1 MMSIIESHRQEGKMP
16 RPQRAPDEV
25 NAVKQGILETALTVL
40 NEDGYI
46 KMSMNKVAERTGMTA
61 ANLYNYFANKDE
73 LILALQTRI
82 TERIYGEYQAA
93 YARHDDPFQRLEA
106 FVKTLMHLG
115 IHHPNDYDLLFSI
128 TAPRFQDYV
137 GTNLEPVARTEKQRA
152 YEIAVKIREIYKK
165 VVLEISERHG
175 SFGPGEVSLLL
186 DELWCTVHGAVML
199 YNRNFL
205 SRFSGSDEAVV
216 YKICESAL
224 ERFRPP
230 GGC

>member
-1 MMSIIESHRQEGKMP
+1 MP

-25 NAVKQGILETALTVL
+25 DAVKQGILETALTVL

-46 KMSMNKVAERTGMTA
+46 KMSMNKVAERAGMTA

-73 LILALQTRI
+73 LILAMQTRI
-82 TERIYGEYQAA
+82 TERTYEEYQAA
-93 YARHDDPFQRLEA
+93 YARHEDPFQRLEA
-106 FVKTLMHLG
+106 FMKALLHLG

-128 TAPRFQDYV
+128 TAPRFEDYV

-152 YEIAVKIREIYKK
+152 YEIAVKIREIYRK
-165 VVLEISERHG
+165 VVLEISDRHR
-175 SFGPGEVSLLL
+175 SFDPSEVSVLL

-205 SRFSGSDEAVV
+205 SRFSESDEVVV
-216 YKICESAL
+216 YKICQSAL

-230 GGC
+230 EGNG

>member
-1 MMSIIESHRQEGKMP
+1 MP

-25 NAVKQGILETALTVL
+25 DAVKQGILETALTVL
-40 NEDGYI
+40 SEDGYI
-46 KMSMNKVAERTGMTA
+46 RMSMNKVAERTGMTA

-82 TERIYGEYQAA
+82 TERTYEEYQAA
-93 YARHDDPFQRLEA
+93 YARHEDPFLRLEA
-106 FVKTLMHLG
+106 LMKTLLHLG

-152 YEIAVKIREIYKK
+152 YEIAVKTREIYRK
-165 VVLEISERHG
+165 VVLEISEQHG
-175 SFGPGEVSLLL
+175 SFDPGQVPLLL
-186 DELWCTVHGAVML
+186 DELWSTVHGAVML

-205 SRFSGSDEAVV
+205 GRFSEGDEAVV

-224 ERFRPP
+224 DRFRP
-230 GGC
+230 

>member
-1 MMSIIESHRQEGKMP
+1 MP

-25 NAVKQGILETALTVL
+25 DAVKQGILETALTVL

-82 TERIYGEYQAA
+82 TERIYEEYQAA
-93 YARHDDPFQRLEA
+93 YARHEDPFQRLEA
-106 FVKTLMHLG
+106 FMKTLLNLG
-115 IHHPNDYDLLFSI
+115 IHHPNDYDLLFSV
-128 TAPRFQDYV
+128 TAPRFEDYV
-137 GTNLEPVARTEKQRA
+137 GTTLETVARTEKQRA
-152 YEIAVKIREIYKK
+152 YEVAVKTREIYRK
-165 VVLEISERHG
+165 VVLEISDRHG
-175 SFGPGEVSLLL
+175 AFDPGEVSLML

-205 SRFSGSDEAVV
+205 SRFSESDEAVV

-230 GGC
+230 GGR

>member
-1 MMSIIESHRQEGKMP
+1 MP

-82 TERIYGEYQAA
+82 TERTYQEYQAA
-93 YARHDDPFQRLEA
+93 YARHQDPFLRLEA
-106 FVKTLMHLG
+106 FMKTLMHLG

-128 TAPRFQDYV
+128 TAPRFEDYV

-152 YEIAVKIREIYKK
+152 YEIAVKTREIYKK
-165 VVLEISERHG
+165 VVLEVGVRHG
-175 SFGPGEVSLLL
+175 SFDPGEVSLLL

-205 SRFSGSDEAVV
+205 SRFSESDEAVV

-224 ERFRPP
+224 DRFRPP
-230 GGC
+230 GGCR

>member
-1 MMSIIESHRQEGKMP
+1 MP

-25 NAVKQGILETALTVL
+25 DAVKQAILDTALTVL

-46 KMSMNKVAERTGMTA
+46 KISMNKVAERTGMTA

-82 TERIYGEYQAA
+82 TERTYKEYQAA
-93 YARHDDPFQRLEA
+93 YARYEDPFQRLEA
-106 FVKTLMHLG
+106 FVKTLLHLG

-128 TAPRFQDYV
+128 TAPRFEHYV

-152 YEIAVKIREIYKK
+152 YEIAVKIREIYRK
-165 VVLEISERHG
+165 VVLELRERHG
-175 SFGPGEVSLLL
+175 SSDPGEVSLLL

-205 SRFSGSDEAVV
+205 SRFSESDEAVV

>member
-1 MMSIIESHRQEGKMP
+1 MP

-82 TERIYGEYQAA
+82 TERTYEEYQAA
-93 YARHDDPFQRLEA
+93 YARHEDPFQRLEA
-106 FVKTLMHLG
+106 FVKTLLHLG

-128 TAPRFQDYV
+128 TAPRFEDYV
-137 GTNLEPVARTEKQRA
+137 GTNLETLARTEKQRA
-152 YEIAVKIREIYKK
+152 YEVAVKTREIYRK
-165 VVLEISERHG
+165 VVLEISDRYG
-175 SFGPGEVSLLL
+175 SFDPGEVSLLL
-186 DELWCTVHGAVML
+186 DEFWCTVHGAVML

-205 SRFSGSDEAVV
+205 NRFSESDESVV

-224 ERFRPP
+224 KGFRPP
-230 GGC
+230 KEEG

>member
-1 MMSIIESHRQEGKMP
+1 MP

-25 NAVKQGILETALTVL
+25 KAVKQGILETALTVL

-82 TERIYGEYQAA
+82 TERTYEEYQAA
-93 YARHDDPFQRLEA
+93 YARYEDPFQRLEA
-106 FVKTLMHLG
+106 FVKTLLHLG

-128 TAPRFQDYV
+128 TAPRFEDYV
-137 GTNLEPVARTEKQRA
+137 GTNLETVARTEKQRA
-152 YEIAVKIREIYKK
+152 YEVAVKTREIYKN
-165 VVLEISERHG
+165 VVLEISDRHG
-175 SFGPGEVSLLL
+175 SFDPGEVSLLL
-186 DELWCTVHGAVML
+186 DALWCTVHGAVML

-205 SRFSGSDEAVV
+205 SRFSESDEAVV
-216 YKICESAL
+216 YKICEAAL

>member
-1 MMSIIESHRQEGKMP
+1 MP

-25 NAVKQGILETALTVL
+25 KAVKQGILETALTVL

-82 TERIYGEYQAA
+82 TERTYEEYQAA
-93 YARHDDPFQRLEA
+93 YARYEDPFQRLEA
-106 FVKTLMHLG
+106 FVKTLLHLG
-115 IHHPNDYDLLFSI
+115 IHHPKDYDLLFSI
-128 TAPRFQDYV
+128 TAPRFEDYV
-137 GTNLEPVARTEKQRA
+137 GTNLETVARTEKQRA
-152 YEIAVKIREIYKK
+152 YEVAVKTREIYKN
-165 VVLEISERHG
+165 VVLEISDRHG
-175 SFGPGEVSLLL
+175 SFDPGEVSLLL
-186 DELWCTVHGAVML
+186 DALWCTVHGAVML

-205 SRFSGSDEAVV
+205 SRFSESDEAVV
-216 YKICESAL
+216 YKICEAAL